1 MTNTIQLPFCGF
13 YESEA
18 SRMLENELEYIF
30 DYSDG
35 GGDYN
40 IPDELWCELN
50 LKEAQRQLVLEYVDA
65 FQEQFE
71 SDTGI
76 VLRGEF
82 DGMESPKFYNFE
94 TDRIFIKVPP
104 STIAALFTASEAD
117 NHKTLEKVLEKRHTS
132 YDGFHSFY
140 SNDIGKWLLKPVG
153 TWDHNELESLLLA
166 VLEIYNPD
174 YRKDYDYSVYEL
186 LDRWRGNGGPSEAV
200 WNCLPK
206 PFQNFADMQRE
217 YGKACSF
224 ELYAL
229 TGKAYPDGMTIE
241 EAKAENAELPLPP
254 CEYTLNLFER
264 RA

>member
-1 MTNTIQLPFCGF
+1 
-13 YESEA
+13 
-18 SRMLENELEYIF
+18 MLDSELEYIF

-40 IPDELWCELN
+40 IPDKLWIEVDLSD
-50 LKEAQRQLVLEYVDA
+50 AQRELVLEYVDA
-65 FQEQFE
+65 FQAQFE

-76 VLRGEF
+76 ALNGEF
-82 DGMESPKFYNFE
+82 DGMEIPKFYNFE
-94 TDRIFIKVPP
+94 TDRIFIKVAP
-104 STIAALFTASEAD
+104 STVAALFTASEAEG
-117 NHKTLEKVLEKRHTS
+117 HETLKEVIEKRHTS

-153 TWDHNELESLLLA
+153 TWDHNELMSLLFA
-166 VLEIYNPD
+166 VLRIHNPAD
-174 YRKDYDYSVYEL
+174 YEDDRNYSVYEL
-186 LDRWRGNGGPSEAV
+186 LDRWRGNGGPSSAV

-206 PFQNFADMQRE
+206 PFQNFADMQRK

-229 TGKAYPDGMTIE
+229 TGKAYPDGMTID
-241 EAKAENAELPLPP
+241 EAKAEDAELPLPP